1 VIKII
6 VTATE
11 FKTNIGKYLLLVDK
25 EDVFITKNG
34 RSVAKL
40 TNLREGNMD
49 AIRSLRGIL
58 KGTDFT
64 HEKIRTERLKKYDE
78 NID

>member
-1 VIKII
+1 ML

-11 FKTNIGKYLLLVDK
+11 FKTNIGKYLSLVGK

-40 TNLREGNMD
+40 TNLNEGNMD
-49 AIRSLRGIL
+49 TVRSLRGIL
-58 KGTDFT
+58 KETDLT
-64 HEKIRTERLKKYDE
+64 HEKIRAQRLRKYDE
-78 NID
+78 IID

>member
-1 VIKII
+1 MF

-11 FKTNIGKYLLLVDK
+11 FKTNIGKYLLLVDQ

-34 RSVAKL
+34 KSVARL
-40 TNLREGNMD
+40 TNLRDGNME

-58 KGTDFT
+58 KDTGLT
-64 HEKIRTERLKKYDE
+64 HEKIRAERLEKYEAVD
-78 NID
+78 